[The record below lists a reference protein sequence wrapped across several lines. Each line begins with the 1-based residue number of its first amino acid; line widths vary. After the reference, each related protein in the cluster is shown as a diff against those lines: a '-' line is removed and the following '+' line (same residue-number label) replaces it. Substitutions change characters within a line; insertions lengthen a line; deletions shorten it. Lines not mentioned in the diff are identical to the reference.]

1 MRRYAS
7 AANGPLRLVVSSAA
21 TATTQ
26 ATVSAPKRAR
36 FCRVLALREPRWCP
50 PRPGLSSYRR
60 RPLRLARAVESR
72 PAALLPGMSAAGGW
86 TPGRAM
92 SSHDLPDYALR
103 DTGESRHAPDDTDAG
118 AEQHVV
124 LQHRRASDRP
134 AASWTRGS
142 MAGTP
147 TSDVDSWSRPNP
159 ESESSARTCRR
170 SDRRCGARRTCRC
183 HRPPVQVTRLAPS

>member
-147 TSDVDSWSRPNP
+147 PAGGGLWGRPHP
-159 ESESSARTCRR
+159 GGASSARR
-170 SDRRCGARRTCRC
+170 G
-183 HRPPVQVTRLAPS
+183 RPPGAQGGGRP

>member
-36 FCRVLALREPRWCP
+36 FCRVRALREPRWCP

-118 AEQHVV
+118 AEQHVA

-142 MAGTP
+142 MAGAP
-147 TSDVDSWSRPNP
+147 PPGRGFVGRPHP
-159 ESESSARTCRR
+159 AAGKPAGTGPRPGPPGGGRP
-170 SDRRCGARRTCRC
+170 
-183 HRPPVQVTRLAPS
+183 HR